1 MKPLDNPVGLR
12 GLHCHAIVDF
22 LELQEQL
29 VEMPIRS
36 SAQLAAIVGEHG
48 LDPSRHGMTS
58 SGAPQ

>member
-48 LDPSRHGMTS
+48 LDPSRHG
-58 SGAPQ
+58 